1 MNKIIKDKLEK
12 FISKGYEAYIVGGYV
27 RDSILGK
34 ETFDIDIATNAL
46 PKDVIEI
53 LDLDSV
59 KQDSYGS
66 LYFEEGKY
74 NFDITTFR
82 KELTYESR
90 KPTEYEYIDS
100 IEEDVLRRDFTI
112 NSLYMDINDNIIDL
126 VDGQKDIKNKL
137 IRIVG
142 DIDIKC
148 KEDPL
153 RILRAIRFYT
163 ILGFKLEDKLYDYIK
178 NNTYLVSSLSN
189 ERIKEELDLILEN
202 TNKIRGI
209 KLIQELGLDKELEI
223 EIPQDI
229 KYTSCLLGMY
239 YQIKTN
245 LNFTKA
251 ERDNLERID
260 KIIKYGIIDNITLY
274 QYGLYACS
282 MAGELL
288 DVDQSAI
295 STEYKNLPIYN
306 RSDIEITGKDIID
319 ILNIEPGEKIE
330 EILSDIEINILYN
343 KLENNS
349 EEIIEYISKNWR
361 K

>member
-12 FISKGYEAYIVGGYV
+12 FISKGYKAYIVGGYV
-27 RDSILGK
+27 RDSLLGK
-34 ETFDIDIATNAL
+34 ESFDVDIATNAL
-46 PKDVIEI
+46 PKDVIDI

-82 KELTYESR
+82 KELSYEDRRPS
-90 KPTEYEYIDS
+90 EYEYIDT
-100 IEEDVLRRDFTI
+100 IEEDVIRRDFTI
-112 NSLYMDINDNIIDL
+112 NSLYMDIYENIIDL
-126 VDGQKDIKNKL
+126 VDGQKDLKDKL

-178 NNTYLVSSLSN
+178 NNTYLVESLSN

-202 TNKIRGI
+202 NNKIRGI
-209 KLIQELGLDKELEI
+209 KLLIELGLDKALDLSFKE
-223 EIPQDI
+223 DI
-229 KYTSCLLGMY
+229 KYTSSILGMY
-239 YQIKTN
+239 YQIENN
-245 LNFTKA
+245 LNFSKNDK
-251 ERDNLERID
+251 EVLDRID

-274 QYGLYACS
+274 QYGLYPCS
-282 MAGELL
+282 IAGELL

-306 RSDIEITGKDIID
+306 RSDIEIDGKDIMD

-343 KLENNS
+343 KFDNNRDNL
-349 EEIIEYISKNWR
+349 IEYIKENWR